1 MKSQIPLSGKNKKNT
16 TNLLSAELAKRVLK
30 VKLLPSML
38 SINLGDSLHKQSK
51 QRDILNGNNL

>member
-51 QRDILNGNNL
+51 QRDILNVNNL